1 MVKANGSTYSKVTRQ
16 MVMDMKD
23 DISTLKKDVKN
34 LSENLSK
41 RLPQWATLFIG
52 VLMGLVGI
60 MGGKVF

>member
-1 MVKANGSTYSKVTRQ
+1 MVKANGSFEKVTRQ
-16 MVMDMKD
+16 MVIDMKD

-60 MGGKVF
+60 MGGRIF